1 MGDDEARQPG
11 IAKGE
16 PAPSDAAVKERM
28 ASPPP
33 VKVVAPV
40 LCAGDAGSKCARG
53 EGACGLGG
61 ASWFDG
67 VCAREVGAGRQGYWQ
82 PDLCDKGQEGK
93 GEVPHTIARQGTAEQ
108 SAAGVAQDL
117 GGVGHDGVVRTRGQ
131 EPGRVAPKAVAKM
144 THDTDV
150 SSGEPPAGES
160 ESNGEAE
167 RGVRAM
173 KAPMVAIRRQ
183 WARRP
188 QGTMESSTRF
198 GSASPS
204 WPCF

>member
-16 PAPSDAAVKERM
+16 PAPSDAEVKERM

-40 LCAGDAGSKCARG
+40 LCAGDAGSKCARW

-67 VCAREVGAGRQGYWQ
+67 VCAREVGAGRRGYWL

-93 GEVPHTIARQGTAEQ
+93 GEDSPHHCEARHRGAIGGRSGSGPRRSRARWGRANAWPGTGPRGAE
-108 SAAGVAQDL
+108 G
-117 GGVGHDGVVRTRGQ
+117 
-131 EPGRVAPKAVAKM
+131 
-144 THDTDV
+144 
-150 SSGEPPAGES
+150 SGKED
-160 ESNGEAE
+160 
-167 RGVRAM
+167 
-173 KAPMVAIRRQ
+173 
-183 WARRP
+183 ARH
-188 QGTMESSTRF
+188 
-198 GSASPS
+198 
-204 WPCF
+204 